1 MTDEPQPMRSQE
13 EIRELRERVQGQ
25 LWRLLAEPNVAPDDH
40 RVVRF
45 QTTIDA
51 LDWALGTH
59 AIVRPESETDPDD
72 DALEIFAAD
81 DLTDEFLAA
90 WLTPRATGRIADEK
104 PLGRLARLE
113 ALDWRIKAQLTIA
126 FAAAVIIPFYIFRQ
140 SLYDLGEWGYLG
152 AFLVN
157 GLSNATI
164 VLPAPGTIIIA
175 LMAEEFDPLLI
186 GIAAGVGGALGGMTS
201 YVAGAINTTSQ
212 PGRWSRYMRS
222 VMQRA
227 GIPVLFFFSAI
238 PLLPGDVASIVAGN
252 VRYPIKMYLFVT
264 SLGNI
269 IKMSLIA
276 YVGIEGLNWLQEQA
290 VDLVRN
296 NPFTS

>member
-1 MTDEPQPMRSQE
+1 MRTEE
-13 EIRELRERVQGQ
+13 EIRELRDRVQSQ
-25 LWRLLAEPNVAPDDH
+25 LWSLLAEPKIATDDA
-40 RVVRF
+40 RLVRF

-51 LDWALGTH
+51 LDWALGSH
-59 AIVRPESETDPDD
+59 AVVRPESETDPDD
-72 DALEIFAAD
+72 DTLGVFAAD
-81 DLTDEFLAA
+81 DLDDEFLAD
-90 WLTPRATGRIADEK
+90 WLTPKAAGPILHEK
-104 PLGRLARLE
+104 PTGLLARLE
-113 ALDWRIKAQLTIA
+113 ALDWRIKAQLTLA
-126 FAAAVIIPFYIFRQ
+126 FAAAVIVPFYIFRQ

-175 LMAEEFDPLLI
+175 LMAEQFDPLLI
-186 GIAAGVGGALGGMTS
+186 GIAAGVGGTLGGMTS
-201 YVAGAINTTSQ
+201 YVAGAINTTSEQ
-212 PGRWSRYMRS
+212 GRWARPMRR

-227 GIPVLFFFSAI
+227 GVPVLFLFSAI

-269 IKMSLIA
+269 VKMSVIA

-290 VDLVRN
+290 LDLVRN